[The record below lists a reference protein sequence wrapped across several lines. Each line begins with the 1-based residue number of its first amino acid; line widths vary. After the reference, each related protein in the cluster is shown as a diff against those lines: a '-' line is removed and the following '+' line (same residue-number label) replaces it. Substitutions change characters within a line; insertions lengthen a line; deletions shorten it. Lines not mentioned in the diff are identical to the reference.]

1 MRYFSIDRVKTAV
14 EHLQAY
20 DSKWVLVPLVFAANG
35 VGEEEPVRVQ
45 GRGKAGTESF
55 FDEYFSGKKIGL
67 PAFDKGANT
76 LRPKFSEIKVNLA
89 GPGDYVVHQKQK
101 LWGSQYSRNG
111 YNIMRDRGL
120 LLDHKSSTWQIGSSF
135 WAAWEKELPSS
146 FRFEE
151 LLVWLFAFSGIAD
164 EVGDWEEL
172 SVVFQELTLGPG
184 KRFPAGYESR
194 FKISGDVPWPT
205 TDLLEERPSDEEFQE
220 ALMPSLKGPAH
231 DAAWLRERFDEW
243 SKDRRFPDDDE
254 VHHLEIREEFADL
267 LSEESLASPADFDLD
282 LFRKL
287 LADNYGH
294 PGHQSN
300 LNRYLKE
307 AGEAGVVRLT
317 AAISYVLYGDGDE
330 AERLDAV
337 TGEDSELRV
346 FGLGE
351 AVLTKC
357 LAIAFPERWLPLFM
371 YGSSEGKGKEDILEL
386 LEASLEGGGSLSMG
400 EKAVRSNEALR
411 GLTEPLAPEE
421 PWVQASFL
429 WWLRT
434 YGSDAAN
441 LASELH
447 LEERW
452 FREVGELLEDKR
464 QVIFYGPPGT
474 GKTFVAQ
481 RFAEWY
487 ADDDCVET
495 VQFHPSYT
503 YEDFVEGFRPVKGK
517 EGRVEFELMPGP
529 LLDLAKTAKET
540 GKQCVLLI
548 DEINRGNLAKI
559 FGELYYLLEYRDE
572 DIRLQYGD
580 EFRLPENLVLIGT
593 MNTADRSIAFIDAA
607 LRRRFH
613 FVPFFPDVWP
623 VEGLLRRWLQ
633 ANKPEM
639 TYVADLLDAA
649 NELLDD
655 RDFQIGPAYFMTEKL
670 DEDWLEMIW
679 RYSVTPYLEEHFFD
693 EPERLGDFDL
703 ERILD
708 KIQDDGTGKDAA
720 ADAAPV
726 EGVGTD

>member
-1 MRYFSIDRVKTAV
+1 MFFSVDRIKAAID
-14 EHLQAY
+14 HLQEY

-35 VGEEEPVRVQ
+35 VGEDEPVRVQ
-45 GRGKAGTESF
+45 GPGKAGTESF
-55 FDEYFSGKKIGL
+55 FDKYFSGKAMDL

-76 LRPKFSEIKVNLA
+76 LRPKFSEIKANLA
-89 GPGDYVVHQKQK
+89 GPGDYVVHQRQK

-111 YNIMRDRGL
+111 YNIMRDRGFIV
-120 LLDHKSSTWQIGSSF
+120 DHRNSTWQIDPSF
-135 WAAWEKELPSS
+135 WTAWEKELPSS

-151 LLVWLFAFSGIAD
+151 LLVWLFSFSGVAD
-164 EVGDWEEL
+164 EIEDWEGL
-172 SVVFQELTLGPG
+172 STAFQEKNLGPG
-184 KRFPAGYESR
+184 ERFPAGYETR
-194 FKISGDVPWPT
+194 FRISGDVSWPQSA
-205 TDLLEERPSDEEFQE
+205 LLDERPSSEELQNG
-220 ALMPSLKGPAH
+220 LMPSLKGPTH
-231 DAAWLRERFDEW
+231 DSAWLKERFEEW
-243 SKDRRFPDDDE
+243 SKGREFPAEDE
-254 VHHLEIREEFADL
+254 AHHLEMQEEFDGL
-267 LSEESLASPADFDLD
+267 LSEESLASPAGFDLD

-307 AGEAGVVRLT
+307 EGETGVTRLT
-317 AAISYVLYGDGDE
+317 KAISYLLYGDGDE

-337 TGEDSELRV
+337 TGQDSELRV

-351 AVLTKC
+351 AVLIKC
-357 LAIAFPERWLPLFM
+357 LSIAFPERWLPLFM
-371 YGSSEGKGKEDILEL
+371 YGSSQGKGKKDILDL
-386 LEASLEGGGSLSMG
+386 LEIGFDDDSLTMG
-400 EKAVRSNEALR
+400 ERAVRSNDALR
-411 GLTEPLAPEE
+411 ELTEPLAPEE

-434 YGSDAAN
+434 YGSDTVN

-447 LEERW
+447 LDERL

-503 YEDFVEGFRPVKGK
+503 YEDFVQGFRPVKGK
-517 EGRVEFELMPGP
+517 EGRVDFDLQPGP
-529 LLDLAKTAKET
+529 LLDLAETAKRT

-593 MNTADRSIAFIDAA
+593 MNTADRSIAFVDAA

-613 FVPFFPDVWP
+613 FVPFFPDAWP
-623 VEGLLRRWLQ
+623 VEGLLERWLQ
-633 ANKPEM
+633 ANKPGM
-639 TYVADLLDAA
+639 AYVADLLDAA

-670 DEDWLEMIW
+670 DDDWLEMIW
-679 RYSVTPYLEEHFFD
+679 KYSVTPYLEEHFFD
-693 EPERLGDFDL
+693 EPERVGEFDL
-703 ERILD
+703 ERMLA
-708 KIQDDGTGKDAA
+708 KIQDDGTEKDTAA
-720 ADAAPV
+720 EVAPA